1 MPTSP
6 PGSPSLLRPVLP
18 QGSLK
23 RGHGME
29 WLEKGERG
37 TVMGRGEGKGE
48 TGEVE
53 VDRAEERL
61 TQEGKR
67 SLPWEGET

>member
-1 MPTSP
+1 
-6 PGSPSLLRPVLP
+6 
-18 QGSLK
+18 
-23 RGHGME
+23 ME